1 MRQFLG
7 DEGDYAGA
15 RRAIKVLRPGL
26 ADILAELLA
35 VIVNPGNS
43 PHSFHGARSIFQWV
57 AQVIQRVH
65 LKRDLR
71 ISASLSPT
79 RRYMPRFRCA
89 FIIPSRAS
97 MCTL

>member
-7 DEGDYAGA
+7 DEGGYAGA

-43 PHSFHGARSIFQWV
+43 PHSFHGARSIF
-57 AQVIQRVH
+57 
-65 LKRDLR
+65 
-71 ISASLSPT
+71 
-79 RRYMPRFRCA
+79 
-89 FIIPSRAS
+89 
-97 MCTL
+97 